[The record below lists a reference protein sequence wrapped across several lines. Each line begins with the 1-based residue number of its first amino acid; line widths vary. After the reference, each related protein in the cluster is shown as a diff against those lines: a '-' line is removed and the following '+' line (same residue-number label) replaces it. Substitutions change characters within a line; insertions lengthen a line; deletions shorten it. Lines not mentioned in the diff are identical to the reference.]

1 MLAFHHLTLESGPMT
16 YRGYKEFDV
25 PSSSPNFRTELSD
38 KLAELAPEIIADG
51 KLNIN
56 KLADLLNDDADSSS
70 ERFGLTWPGKRD
82 AQRLAQMPTTA
93 TLLPDRDN
101 SVDWDTTQNVFI
113 EGDNLEVLK
122 VLQKHYY
129 GKIKMIYIDPPYNTG
144 KDFVYKDDFRDGVAN
159 YLEWTEQTTDG
170 GKLFSNTE
178 TAGRYHSNWLNMMYP
193 RLKLARNLLADDG
206 LIIVHC
212 DEHEQANLEILL
224 NQIYGET
231 NKLGLITWDKRNPKG
246 DSQKISQQNEFIFVY
261 ARNTKLFASSPSL
274 QRKKPN
280 SELMLK
286 KAAKFIKNHGGVTPE
301 ARSEFKSWVS
311 SQSYLTGGEAAYND
325 IDENGDVYRSV
336 SMAWPNSN
344 TAPDEYRIPLIHP
357 TTKKKT
363 PIPSKGWRNPPAKM
377 KDLLD
382 KGLIIF
388 GTDETIQPTRKYLLR
403 ENLYEGISSVL
414 PYGSSDSKLFQEL
427 DIPFDNP
434 KPLFVVQQLVASATK
449 DEQLI
454 LDFFAGSGTTAHA
467 VMQLNAEDGGNR
479 KCISVQLPEPTPENS
494 SAREANFETIADIS
508 RERIR
513 RAGKKI
519 LKDETAKLDNRAE
532 TLDVGFRAYKLADT
546 NFAKWKVNA
555 TIDENE
561 LEDLFDSVRDS
572 ANDVS
577 SPEELFTET
586 ILKLGL
592 SLTEQYEQKELAGLT
607 VFSVD
612 HDLILGYFDEKIKPN
627 LDQLSELVELAE
639 VRLIVLEDAF
649 QGDDELKTNLVQLC
663 KTRDIDLSI
672 A

>member
-1 MLAFHHLTLESGPMT
+1 MLAFHYLTLESGPMT
-16 YRGYKEFDV
+16 HQGYKEFDV
-25 PSSSPNFRTELSD
+25 PSSSPNFRTELAD

-56 KLADLLNDDADSSS
+56 KLADLLNDDADSSP
-70 ERFGLTWPGKRD
+70 ERFGLSWPGKRD

-159 YLEWTEQTTDG
+159 YLEWTEQMTEGG
-170 GKLFSNTE
+170 GKLTSNVE

-193 RLKLARNLLADDG
+193 RLKLARNLLSHNGVLLVSIDNGEVAGLRLMLNEIFGEQNFVCNLIWIKKEKASGVPPKSMVIPNYEQVLVFSRTEGAFKFFGQERSLASYKLDSEGRHWRTMPIQATGNQNSWFTITNPENGNQHYGNWAFSESTISEMILAGKIKFPKSSSGKPEQIVYADE
-206 LIIVHC
+206 L
-212 DEHEQANLEILL
+212 ANQSSPIFANIGRFDSEISTRAL
-224 NQIYGET
+224 
-231 NKLGLITWDKRNPKG
+231 NKLLGGKIFDFPKP
-246 DSQKISQQNEFIFVY
+246 V
-261 ARNTKLFASSPSL
+261 
-274 QRKKPN
+274 
-280 SELMLK
+280 
-286 KAAKFIKNHGGVTPE
+286 
-301 ARSEFKSWVS
+301 
-311 SQSYLTGGEAAYND
+311 
-325 IDENGDVYRSV
+325 
-336 SMAWPNSN
+336 
-344 TAPDEYRIPLIHP
+344 
-357 TTKKKT
+357 
-363 PIPSKGWRNPPAKM
+363 
-377 KDLLD
+377 DLL
-382 KGLIIF
+382 KF
-388 GTDETIQPTRKYLLR
+388 
-403 ENLYEGISSVL
+403 
-414 PYGSSDSKLFQEL
+414 
-427 DIPFDNP
+427 
-434 KPLFVVQQLVASATK
+434 LVKQSC
-449 DEQLI
+449 DQNSII

-467 VMQLNAEDGGNR
+467 VIQLNAEDGGNR
-479 KCISVQLPEPTPENS
+479 RCVSVQLPEPTPENS
-494 SAREANFETIADIS
+494 SAREANFETVADIS

-519 LKDETAKLDNRAE
+519 IEGEAAKLDGRAE

-546 NFAKWKVNA
+546 NFAKWKINA
-555 TIDENE
+555 TIEENE
-561 LEDLFDSVRDS
+561 LENLFDSVRDS
-572 ANDVS
+572 ANDAS

-592 SLTEQYEQKELAGLT
+592 SLTEQYKQKELAGLT

-612 HDLILGYFDEKIKPN
+612 HDLILGYFDEKTKPS
-627 LDQLSELVELAE
+627 LDQLRELVELAE

-663 KTRDIDLSI
+663 KTRGIELSI